1 MVSLPGGHQVRDT
14 NNSFW
19 TKSKLAHALHVHK
32 RLVEV
37 GDRPYLDSFWSQ
49 KPATLTTMEVYDAT
63 TTYYFRNLG
72 CTVFAGSLWFTGWGA
87 AS

>member
-1 MVSLPGGHQVRDT
+1 
-14 NNSFW
+14 
-19 TKSKLAHALHVHK
+19 
-32 RLVEV
+32 
-37 GDRPYLDSFWSQ
+37 
-49 KPATLTTMEVYDAT
+49 MEVYDAT